1 MQNLQKQQNLS
12 TIIPHWIILSLFG
25 VLFSMTIYP
34 MNECLGIARLNH
46 SRFHQFHSL
55 LQHTQIQEMRTI
67 RLYLHPLIQPVAI
80 YFVCPPIN
88 LILQASKSKIY
99 LYEKMQDYLKPYDRT
114 FAVKLHLDAI
124 NQAIRSCFHPPSNT
138 SRIFLLHPSLRIV
151 LHPKSCPGG
160 FYWFRST
167 SLLRDKHESMLPL
180 GNLIG

>member
-1 MQNLQKQQNLS
+1 MQNLQKQKNLS

-46 SRFHQFHSL
+46 SRFHQFRSL
-55 LQHTQIQEMRTI
+55 LQHTQIQEMMTI
-67 RLYLHPLIQPVAI
+67 RLYLHPLIQPVSI
-80 YFVCPPIN
+80 YFVFPPIN

-99 LYEKMQDYLKPYDRT
+99 LYEQMQDQIQPDWQHHKLYDRT

-138 SRIFLLHPSLRIV
+138 SRIFLLHP
-151 LHPKSCPGG
+151 
-160 FYWFRST
+160 
-167 SLLRDKHESMLPL
+167 
-180 GNLIG
+180 

>member
-1 MQNLQKQQNLS
+1 
-12 TIIPHWIILSLFG
+12 
-25 VLFSMTIYP
+25 
-34 MNECLGIARLNH
+34 
-46 SRFHQFHSL
+46 
-55 LQHTQIQEMRTI
+55 MRTI

-99 LYEKMQDYLKPYDRT
+99 LYEQMQDYLKPYDRT

-180 GNLIG
+180 GNLIGWRGSKCVLWLLLYSSQPAFSRLDPSLLRKAYPG